1 MNRESV
7 PARYAQK
14 IFRTLEEEGHDV
26 ASFLRA
32 ANCPENLPDAVN
44 NNKDDEFSALNYCK
58 LLRQY
63 TVATRGS
70 FFGLPVTEND
80 AGAGFRMMCLSIIH
94 CRNLEHAINRAAEFY
109 AVYAQPSWQF
119 RLHVAAGRATIYF
132 DQGPRAQLLRSKRIT
147 AYDLSAWC
155 RFWGWLTGRYIEVLD
170 VGLTRSE
177 PASKQTH
184 QKLFESPVRFNQTQN
199 SFSFDANYLENPIVH
214 TDESI
219 EEFVSTAP
227 YQLIMMPKDKTDSL
241 TAKIRYIIGCDF
253 TKEFPSY
260 EQISKI
266 LNLSSTTLRRKLVQ
280 EGTTYQDIKD
290 QTRKDAA
297 VEYLSRPD
305 LTINNTAYLMGFL
318 DPSAFNRT
326 FKRWTGLPPGE
337 YRRRFLGIDG
347 LHAKAED

>member
-1 MNRESV
+1 MSNEFV
-7 PARYAQK
+7 PAKFAQK
-14 IFRTLEEEGHDV
+14 IFKTIEEQGHDV
-26 ASFLRA
+26 QSFLKA
-32 ANCPENLPDAVN
+32 ANCPSNLTDDVN
-44 NNKDDEFSALNYCK
+44 NNSDKEFSALNYCK

-70 FFGLPVTEND
+70 FFGLPVTDDD

-94 CRNLEHAINRAAEFY
+94 CRTLEEAIERAADFY
-109 AVYAQPSWQF
+109 AVFAQPSWQF
-119 RLHVAAGRATIYF
+119 KLSVDDDIATIYF
-132 DQGPRAQLLRSKRIT
+132 DQGLAKNRLLAKRIT

-155 RFWGWLTGRYIEVLD
+155 RFWGWLTGRYIEVLG
-170 VGLTRSE
+170 VGLSQGQ
-177 PASKQTH
+177 PSSPKKHA
-184 QKLFESPVRFNQTQN
+184 KLFEGPVSFSQECN
-199 SFSFDANYLENPIVH
+199 SFSFDAAYLKNAIVH

-219 EEFVSTAP
+219 EDFVSTAP
-227 YQLIMMPKDKTDSL
+227 YQLIMMPKDKSDSL

-260 EQISKI
+260 EQISRI
-266 LNLSSTTLRRKLVQ
+266 LNVSSTTLRRKLVQ

-297 VEYLSRPD
+297 IEYLSRED

-337 YRRRFLGIDG
+337 YRRRFLGVDKS
-347 LHAKAED
+347 AV